1 MSDQRL
7 TVLVVDDEQPQLE
20 DLARLVGRNP
30 RVSEV
35 QTASTARDALVMIA
49 EGSYDVIFL
58 DVRMPDLDGLE
69 PPRC

>member
-20 DLARLVGRNP
+20 DLARLIGGNH

-35 QTASTARDALVMIA
+35 QTASTAHDALMM
-49 EGSYDVIFL
+49 G
-58 DVRMPDLDGLE
+58 
-69 PPRC
+69 